1 MRNSWRQFNMHL
13 WAILFAIALIL
24 GLFLIAVRTNA
35 QDINFYNQFQRENE
49 IAKETNRSQDELDII
64 NINIVFYLQS
74 GENALLAPDFSEK
87 EVRHMEDVYVL
98 YRKTSVW
105 MNLSLTFVMF
115 SLAASVFLR
124 KQSVL
129 LNLAL
134 RYIAIIMG
142 IILIIVI
149 IISTDFNRYWNLF
162 HHIFFDNDLW
172 LLDPATDLMIQMM
185 PLSFFMTM
193 TLNILKQF
201 LIMLAFISLAIL
213 WNKYINRENKECKLC
228 NTKETE

>member
-1 MRNSWRQFNMHL
+1 MRISWRQFNMHL
-13 WAILFAIALIL
+13 WAILFALALIL

-49 IAKETNRSQDELDII
+49 IAKDTNRNQDELDII

-134 RYIAIIMG
+134 RYIAVIMG